1 MDFKKTRMRVGNY
14 VLLNG
19 RDRKGVC
26 YVSVSAVSGMWS
38 VKWIEST
45 MMYNLLVSLM
55 LDNKTDGLENLL
67 FLMFATTS
75 YPHSAEFYLGLKKL
89 IEEEVEKVAKEK
101 VEVDEKSDKGALD
114 EVVMME
120 EIADELN
127 KSEDGES

>member
-1 MDFKKTRMRVGNY
+1 
-14 VLLNG
+14 
-19 RDRKGVC
+19 
-26 YVSVSAVSGMWS
+26 
-38 VKWIEST
+38 

-101 VEVDEKSDKGALD
+101 VEVDEKSDKEALD